1 MATELTALPLS
12 GPIDLVARLGHG
24 SITVAARDNLSEALV
39 RLTPPRPDQREILER
54 CTVEMQGTTLLVVG
68 PRQGGWAD
76 LLGGWRRNHDGIDA
90 RIDVPSGTALKISSA
105 SEEITVSGACGDSDI
120 ATSAGRIVLETVTG
134 DLRLRYGR
142 GDSRIAAVTGSA
154 DLASGGGSAHL
165 GEVGGSL
172 RCRFGSGEI
181 DVDVVRGDVQTR
193 AGSASARLGA
203 VYGDVDLA
211 FGSGP
216 VQIGLPTGVAAH
228 VDVTTGTGQVHS
240 DLPVEETP
248 VSAGPTI
255 GVRVR
260 TGAGDIR
267 ILRAVPA

>member
-1 MATELTALPLS
+1 MATESTAFPLK
-12 GPIDLVARLGHG
+12 GPIELVARLGHG
-24 SITVAARDNLSEALV
+24 SITVVARDDISEALV
-39 RLTPPRPDQREILER
+39 RLTPRPDQLEVLER

-76 LLGGWRRNHDGIDA
+76 LLGGWRRSHDGIDA
-90 RIDVPSGTALKISSA
+90 MIDVPSGTPLKISSA
-105 SEEITVSGACGDSDI
+105 SEDITVTGACGDTDI
-120 ATSAGRIVLETVTG
+120 GTSAARIRLETVTG

-142 GDSRIAAVTGSA
+142 GDSRITVVTGSVE
-154 DLASGGGSAHL
+154 LASGGGSAHF

-172 RCRFGSGEI
+172 RCRFGSGDI
-181 DVDVVRGDVQTR
+181 VAGVVRGAVLAR

-216 VQIGLPTGVAAH
+216 VQIGLPAGVAAH
-228 VDVTTGTGQVHS
+228 VDITTGTGQVHS
-240 DLPVEETP
+240 DLPVEEAP
-248 VSAGPTI
+248 DSAGPTI

>member
-1 MATELTALPLS
+1 M
-12 GPIDLVARLGHG
+12 VARLGHG

-39 RLTPPRPDQREILER
+39 RLTPRHDQREVLER
-54 CTVEMQGTTLLVVG
+54 CTVEMQGTTLMVEG

-76 LLGGWRRNHDGIDA
+76 LLGGWRRSRDVIDA
-90 RIDVPSGTALKISSA
+90 IIDIPSGTPLRIFSA
-105 SEEITVSGACGDSDI
+105 SDDITVTGTCGDTEI
-120 ATSAGRIVLETVTG
+120 GTSAARILLEMVTG

-142 GDSRIAAVTGSA
+142 GDSRVTAVTGSVE
-154 DLASGGGSAHL
+154 LGSGGGSAHF
-165 GEVGGSL
+165 GKVGGSL
-172 RCRFGSGEI
+172 RCKFGSGDI
-181 DVDVVRGDVQTR
+181 YADVVGGEVQAR

-228 VDVTTGTGQVHS
+228 IDVTTGTGQVHS
-240 DLPVEETP
+240 DLPVEDAP